1 MRAPLSFPFTLSS
14 SPRACDSRATRPRA
28 PDDGR
33 RARAATRPPILS
45 FSLLPVISRERKRKK
60 TPVRSPQ
67 SLSSPPSAR
76 RRRPC
81 AVVPRRAP
89 FRVLED
95 AEPRAPGRERRIRRG
110 HRAQE
115 RRRDGV
121 QRASKRDGRSRDR
134 PRGSI
139 ESARSTI
146 LILSKPRLAFKRA
159 TTDRPTY
166 CTCTCTRDR
175 SQKLTAG
182 DLLLQKTLDQ
192 RGHWLWVDVNS
203 SALEAVQRMTRA
215 NVGALLVM
223 RERVLDVD
231 ADGVV
236 TREEASRCVFFV
248 LVFVFLFFCFFP
260 PPPPPRTRTLTAAAA
275 VPPKSLPFS
284 SSSRHAQR
292 QMGRRRRGRRHR
304 ARLPP

>member
-33 RARAATRPPILS
+33 RARAATRQPILS

-67 SLSSPPSAR
+67 SHSSPPSAR
-76 RRRPC
+76 RRRPR

-139 ESARSTI
+139 ESARSTTTKI
-146 LILSKPRLAFKRA
+146 ILSKPRLAFKRA

-166 CTCTCTRDR
+166 YRTRDR

-203 SALEAVQRMTRA
+203 SALEAVQRITRA

-231 ADGVV
+231 DDGVV
-236 TREEASRCVFFV
+236 TREEASRRVFFV
-248 LVFVFLFFCFFP
+248 LVFGFCFFVFF
-260 PPPPPRTRTLTAAAA
+260 R
-275 VPPKSLPFS
+275 S
-284 SSSRHAQR
+284 
-292 QMGRRRRGRRHR
+292 RRRRERER
-304 ARLPP
+304 

>member
-1 MRAPLSFPFTLSS
+1 MFRALMRL
-14 SPRACDSRATRPRA
+14 RAT
-28 PDDGR
+28 G
-33 RARAATRPPILS
+33 ARAALLS
-45 FSLLPVISRERKRKK
+45 IHSLFLSAR
-60 TPVRSPQ
+60 VRLARNASAR
-67 SLSSPPSAR
+67 AR
-76 RRRPC
+76 RRTSRARGDASTDSFFFSSSRHLARAEEKENARPLSPV
-81 AVVPRRAP
+81 ALITTVRASQAP
-89 FRVLED
+89 SRD

-139 ESARSTI
+139 ESARSTTTKI
-146 LILSKPRLAFKRA
+146 ILSKPRLAFKRA

-166 CTCTCTRDR
+166 RTRDR

-231 ADGVV
+231 DDGVV
-236 TREEASRCVFFV
+236 TREEASRRVFFV
-248 LVFVFLFFCFFP
+248 LVFGFCFF
-260 PPPPPRTRTLTAAAA
+260 
-275 VPPKSLPFS
+275 VFF
-284 SSSRHAQR
+284 
-292 QMGRRRRGRRHR
+292 RRRRRRER
-304 ARLPP
+304 ER